1 MIELISATK
10 TYPNGIEVLFEVNLN
25 IGKEEFVFLVGPSGA
40 GKTTL
45 LKLLYREEVPTSG
58 KVIVDRV
65 NVAELDANQV
75 PYLRRNI
82 GVIFQDFK
90 LLPKRTVYENVAF
103 ALRVMGA
110 PRSTIRRKA
119 MQALELVGMLK
130 RANSFPDELSGGE
143 KQRACIARAIVNN
156 PPILLAD
163 EPTGNLDPT
172 TSWDILQLLDKI
184 NKRNTTVLVAT
195 HNKSIVDEMK
205 KRVVELESGRVVRDQ
220 QLGMYHVQQS

>member
-1 MIELISATK
+1 MIELINVSK
-10 TYPNGIEVLFEVNLN
+10 TYAGGIDALYDISLH

-45 LKLLYREEVPTSG
+45 MKLLYREELPTNG
-58 KVIVDRV
+58 KVMVDRV
-65 NVAELDANQV
+65 NVADLDANQV

-82 GVIFQDFK
+82 GVVFQDFK
-90 LLPKRTVYENVAF
+90 LLAKRTVYENVAF
-103 ALRVMGA
+103 ALRVTGA

-119 MQALELVGMLK
+119 MQALELVGIL
-130 RANSFPDELSGGE
+130 RRVNSFPDELSGGE
-143 KQRACIARAIVNN
+143 KQRVCIARAIVNN

-163 EPTGNLDPT
+163 EPTGNLDPA
-172 TSWDILQLLDKI
+172 TSWDILQLLDKV

-205 KRVVELESGRVVRDQ
+205 KRVVELEEGRLVRDQ
-220 QLGMYHVQQS
+220 QLGMYHV

>member
-1 MIELISATK
+1 VIELINVSK
-10 TYPNGIEVLFEVNLN
+10 TFSNGIDVLFNINLHV
-25 IGKEEFVFLVGPSGA
+25 GKEEFVFIVGPSGA

-45 LKLLYREEVPTSG
+45 MKLLYREETPTLG
-58 KVIVDRV
+58 RVIVDRV
-65 NVAELDANQV
+65 NVAELDVHQV

-82 GVIFQDFK
+82 GVVFQDYK

-103 ALRVMGA
+103 ALRVTGT
-110 PRSTIRRKA
+110 PRSTVRRKV
-119 MQALELVGMLK
+119 MQSMELVGMLR
-130 RANSFPDELSGGE
+130 RANAFPDELSGGE

-195 HNKSIVDEMK
+195 HNKGIVDDMK
-205 KRVVELESGRVVRDQ
+205 RRVVALENGRIIRDQ
-220 QLGMYHVQQS
+220 LLGSYDVQ

>member
-1 MIELISATK
+1 MIELKNISK
-10 TYPNGIEVLFEVNLN
+10 TFASGIDALHDITLN
-25 IGKEEFVFLVGPSGA
+25 IGKEEFVFLVGSSGA

-45 LKLLYREEVPTSG
+45 LKLLYREEVPTAG

-65 NVAELDANQV
+65 NVAELDPNQV

-82 GVIFQDFK
+82 GVVFQDFK

-103 ALRVMGA
+103 ALRVTGA

-119 MQALELVGMLK
+119 MQSLELVGML
-130 RANSFPDELSGGE
+130 RRVNSFPDELSGGE
-143 KQRACIARAIVNN
+143 KQRVCIARAIVNN
-156 PPILLAD
+156 PPILIAD

-184 NKRNTTVLVAT
+184 NKRNTTVLIAT

-205 KRVVELESGRVVRDQ
+205 KRVVELENGRLVRDQ
-220 QLGMYHVQQS
+220 QLGMYHV